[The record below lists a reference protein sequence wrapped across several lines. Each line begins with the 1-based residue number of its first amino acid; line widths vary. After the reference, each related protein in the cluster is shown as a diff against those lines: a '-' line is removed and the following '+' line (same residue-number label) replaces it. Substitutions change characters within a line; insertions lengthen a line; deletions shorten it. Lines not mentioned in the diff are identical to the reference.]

1 MGANNVYTAAYSF
14 TLNAGLTFVSN
25 FSIQS
30 VGREIWIKS
39 IAVDWNITDTIT
51 GIKIP
56 WRTVTDQILTLIVG
70 NFGLNPQQIAKSFRQ
85 TGGVPPAFSGNT
97 FRISEPQQL
106 KFDSFFVSNELP
118 LSLQINNL
126 NAASDRDHNISIL
139 IETQE
144 KTMFL

>member
-14 TLNAGLTFVSN
+14 TLNGGLTFVSN

-51 GIKIP
+51 GVKIP

-70 NFGLNPQQIAKSFRQ
+70 DFGLNPQQIAKSFRQ
-85 TGGVPPAFSGNT
+85 TGGTPPAFNGNT

-106 KFDSFFVSNELP
+106 KFNSFFVSNELP

-126 NAASDRDHNISIL
+126 NAANARDHNISIL